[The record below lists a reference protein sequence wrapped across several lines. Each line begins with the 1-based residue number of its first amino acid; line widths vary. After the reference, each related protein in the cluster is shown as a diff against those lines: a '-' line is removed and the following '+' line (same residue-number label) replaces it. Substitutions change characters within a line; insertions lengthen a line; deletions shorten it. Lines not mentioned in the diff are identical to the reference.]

1 MFVMALLE
9 TASIASIVPF
19 IAVMTNPDL
28 ILKNDY
34 LIILSKLIN
43 SETTEEFII
52 ILGLIVLF
60 VIVLGNLFSAYVTR
74 KILLFSN
81 LQGHELSKKL
91 FIKYLYQPYEFYL
104 SRNSSEL
111 SKNMLSEVGRVVV
124 GVLSPA
130 MILISKLVVIVFIS
144 VLLFATNPKITFL
157 VFFVIGGTYSLIFFY
172 ISRKIA
178 KLGERTVF
186 FGEKKYQFA
195 NEAFS
200 GIKELKVLGRE
211 DEFVNRYSKVSIE
224 LANHNATSQILVQLP
239 RYLLEIIAFG
249 GVLLIALYYISSKGL
264 TNSALPYIALF
275 TFSGYR
281 LMPSFQQVFNSLGM
295 IRYNKAALELIC
307 RDLNNREIIRSYNNY
322 DRISQDLVPIK
333 NLFLDNITF
342 KYKGSSKPI
351 LENFALNI
359 IPNSTIG
366 IVGTTGSGKTTV
378 LDILL
383 GLLTPVRG
391 SLIVNDIEINEQNHF
406 QWQAIIGYVPQ
417 SIFLVDDTIK
427 NNIALGQAGDE
438 IDEEKVIKVARMAM
452 INEFIMNEL
461 PQGYNTNVGE
471 RGVKLSGGQKQRIGI
486 ARALYHDPKVL
497 VLDEATSALDAETEK
512 NIMKSIFSLSEQ
524 KTIII
529 VTHRISTIENC
540 DVIHFLEGGEI
551 IDSGR
556 YNELLNKCASFNK
569 LVNTLPAKKA

>member
-1 MFVMALLE
+1 
-9 TASIASIVPF
+9 
-19 IAVMTNPDL
+19 
-28 ILKNDY
+28 
-34 LIILSKLIN
+34 
-43 SETTEEFII
+43 
-52 ILGLIVLF
+52 
-60 VIVLGNLFSAYVTR
+60 
-74 KILLFSN
+74 
-81 LQGHELSKKL
+81 
-91 FIKYLYQPYEFYL
+91 
-104 SRNSSEL
+104 
-111 SKNMLSEVGRVVV
+111 
-124 GVLSPA
+124 
-130 MILISKLVVIVFIS
+130 
-144 VLLFATNPKITFL
+144 
-157 VFFVIGGTYSLIFFY
+157 
-172 ISRKIA
+172 
-178 KLGERTVF
+178 
-186 FGEKKYQFA
+186 
-195 NEAFS
+195 
-200 GIKELKVLGRE
+200 
-211 DEFVNRYSKVSIE
+211 
-224 LANHNATSQILVQLP
+224 
-239 RYLLEIIAFG
+239 
-249 GVLLIALYYISSKGL
+249 
-264 TNSALPYIALF
+264 
-275 TFSGYR
+275 
-281 LMPSFQQVFNSLGM
+281 MPSFQQVFNSLGM